1 MNFQQTALRAAAV
14 LALGAALA
22 PAAQATNGYFSH
34 GYGIKA
40 KGMGGA
46 GLAIAQDAFA
56 GANNPAQ
63 AAFAG
68 NRMEGGVDLFMPNRE
83 MSRTV
88 SPANM
93 SAGGA
98 ESGRNAFLIP
108 EFGYNRQLS
117 PDMAVGLTVFGNGGM
132 NSTYPGGTTDC
143 SVMMAGA
150 PSSANALC
158 GMGQLGVDLTQLVV
172 APTLAYKLNADH
184 AIGVSPLMVFQQF
197 SAYGLQMFEM
207 VGASSAPA
215 GYMTNNGHD
224 NSSGIGLRLGYMGK
238 LANGVSVGASYSP
251 KVNMSRFKDYAG
263 LFAGHGDFDIPE
275 NYGVGVAFQATPSVQ
290 VALDYNRINY
300 SKVASIGNP
309 AGFNMGAANGGGFGW
324 KDVDVFKLGV
334 QWAMNGTTTLRF
346 GLNHGT
352 NPVTGSNITPNILA
366 PGVMK
371 THVTLGGTY
380 AMNPTSELSW
390 AFMVAPSVSVTGDSM
405 FNGFLP
411 PGSPLA
417 PIKETVKMRQTS
429 IGVQY
434 GMKF

>member
-68 NRMEGGVDLFMPNRE
+68 DRLEGGIDLFMPKRE
-83 MSRTV
+83 MNRSFSGMSLGTV
-88 SPANM
+88 
-93 SAGGA
+93 
-98 ESGRNAFLIP
+98 ESGKSSFLIP
-108 EFGYNRQLS
+108 EFGYNKSLS
-117 PDMAVGLTVFGNGGM
+117 KDLAVGVTVYGNGGM

-143 SVMMAGA
+143 TGFGGMAG
-150 PSSANALC
+150 SNALC

-172 APTLAYKLNADH
+172 APTVAYQFSPGH
-184 AIGVSPLMVFQQF
+184 SVGVSPLLVYQQF
-197 SAYGLQMFEM
+197 SAYGLQMFQM
-207 VGASSAPA
+207 TTGASTDPA
-215 GYMTNNGHD
+215 HLTNNGHD
-224 NSSGIGLRLGYMGK
+224 DSTGIGFRLGYMGK
-238 LANGVSVGASYSP
+238 LSDTVSVGASYSP
-251 KVNMSRFKDYAG
+251 KINMSRFKDYAG
-263 LFAGHGDFDIPE
+263 LFAGQGDFDIPE
-275 NYGVGVAFQATPSVQ
+275 NFGLGVAFQATPSVQ
-290 VALDYNRINY
+290 ILADYNHIGY
-300 SKVASIGNP
+300 SKVGSIGNP
-309 AGFNMGAANGGGFGW
+309 SGFNMGADNGGGFGW
-324 KDVDVFKLGV
+324 KDVDVIKLGV
-334 QWAMNGTTTLRF
+334 QWAMNGSTTLRF

-352 NPVTGSNITPNILA
+352 NPVTGAHITPNILA

-371 THVTLGGTY
+371 THVTMGGTY
-380 AMNPTSELSW
+380 ALSPKAELSW
-390 AFMVAPSVSVTGDSM
+390 SFMYAPSVSVTGPSL
-405 FNGFLP
+405 FNGLL
-411 PGSPLA
+411 GSGTA
-417 PIKETVKMRQTS
+417 IQETVKMRQTS